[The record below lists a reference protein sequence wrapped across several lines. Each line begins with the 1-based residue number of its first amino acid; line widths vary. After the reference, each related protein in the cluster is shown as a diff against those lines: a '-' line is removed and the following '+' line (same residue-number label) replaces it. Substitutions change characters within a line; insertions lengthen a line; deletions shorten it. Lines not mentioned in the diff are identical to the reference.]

1 MSSRKGATAIVSA
14 FLVGNKMKMGND
26 FTDGVILT
34 LHGNTIAKKEKGRLF
49 ISTCGWS
56 TPTTFSRLNCI
67 PGVSATTKKGQTY
80 LNGEKWDGSWTAVD

>member
-1 MSSRKGATAIVSA
+1 MSSRKGAKTIVSA
-14 FLVGNKMKMGND
+14 FLVGNSKKMKND

-49 ISTCGWS
+49 ITTAGWH

-67 PGVSATTKKGQTY
+67 PGVSVNTAKGVTY
-80 LNGEKWDGSWTAVD
+80 LNSERWDGNWITVD